1 MAMSLRCPC
10 GERIV
15 DFDDSFVTTVQAHLA
30 EAHPGRTYD
39 TDQILAFA
47 MKTDDKFVPAR

>member
-15 DFDDSFVTTVQAHLA
+15 DFDATFVATVQAHLA
-30 EAHPGRTYD
+30 EAHEGRTYEP
-39 TDQILAFA
+39 DQILAFA
-47 MKTDDKFVPAR
+47 TATEDKNVRPR

>member
-15 DFDDSFVTTVQAHLA
+15 DFDDTFVATVQAHL
-30 EAHPGRTYD
+30 EQAHPGRSYD
-39 TDQILAFA
+39 ADQILAFA
-47 MKTDDKFVPAR
+47 MKTDDKNVPSR

>member
-10 GERIV
+10 GARIV
-15 DFDDSFVTTVQAHLA
+15 DFDDTFVETVQRHL
-30 EAHPGRTYD
+30 EDVHPGRTYD

-47 MKTDDKFVPAR
+47 MKTDDKNVPAR